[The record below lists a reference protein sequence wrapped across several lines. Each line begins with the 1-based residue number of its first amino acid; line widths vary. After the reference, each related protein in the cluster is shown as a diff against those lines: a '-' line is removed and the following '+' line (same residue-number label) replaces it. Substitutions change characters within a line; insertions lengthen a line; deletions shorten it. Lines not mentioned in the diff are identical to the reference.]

1 MSTNVLVVSS
11 EPVGRTMAG
20 PAIRALELARVLSR
34 SCRVTLAAPAPSTC
48 DDPGIEL
55 LEAGFRDFRP
65 LLEAVRAHDV
75 VVAQE
80 LPATMIE
87 RIRRLPVGL
96 VVDLYNPILLEVLE
110 GTAASEPREQRRTR
124 ERIRLRTVAMCAVAD
139 YVLCASERQRDLWIG
154 ALAMKGLIDAELYRH
169 DPTLRSLI
177 DVVPFGIPAQPP
189 DAGGEP
195 ALKGARFGIESHDRV
210 MLWAGGIW
218 GWLDPAT
225 PIRAVPQLQGQ
236 GGAPAT
242 HLVFLG
248 AGRPGLEATGQ
259 ATYAQQAID
268 LARAEGLEGELVHFN
283 EGWVPY
289 AERGSWLAGSDIGVS
304 AHLDHLET
312 RFAFRTRIL
321 DYLWAGLPVVSTA
334 GDSLGEL
341 IERQG
346 LGRTPAAGDVDG
358 FARACEQMLAD
369 TPARRD
375 TLERVADIAPSLTW
389 EAAAGP
395 LVRWCAD
402 PEQRPGRAAP
412 ARLVHGATLGVYRHT
427 ASQTLAGEGA
437 AGLMRQVGRRLR
449 RMLPGG

>member
-1 MSTNVLVVSS
+1 VSVNVLVISP

-20 PAIRALELARVLSR
+20 PAIRALELARALAAT
-34 SCRVTLAAPAPSTC
+34 CHVTLAAPAPSTC
-48 DDPGIEL
+48 EDPDVEL

-65 LLEAVRAHDV
+65 LLAAVRGHDV

-87 RIRRLPVGL
+87 RIRRLPVRL

-110 GTAASEPREQRRTR
+110 GTAAREPREARRTR
-124 ERIRLRTVAMCAVAD
+124 ERIRLRAVAMCAVAD
-139 YVLCASERQRDLWIG
+139 YIVCASDRQRDLWIG
-154 ALAMKGLIDAELYRH
+154 ALAMKGLIDADLYRR

-177 DVVPFGIPAQPP
+177 GVVPFGIPAVPP
-189 DAGGEP
+189 ETGGEP
-195 ALKGARFGIESHDRV
+195 ALKGTRFGIAPDDNV

-225 PIRAVPQLQGQ
+225 PIRAVPRLQGQ
-236 GGAPAT
+236 GGGPAT

-248 AGRPGLEATGQ
+248 AGRPGLAATGQ
-259 ATYAQQAID
+259 ATYAQEAID

-289 AERGSWLAGSDIGVS
+289 AERGRWLAGSDLGVS

-312 RFAFRTRIL
+312 RFAYRTRIL

-341 IERQG
+341 IERNG
-346 LGRTPAAGDVDG
+346 LGRTPAAGDVEG
-358 FARACEQMLAD
+358 FAHACEQMLAD
-369 TPARRD
+369 GPARREAR
-375 TLERVADIAPSLTW
+375 ERVAAIAPSLTW
-389 EAAAGP
+389 DAVAAP

-402 PEQRPGRAAP
+402 PEPRPGRAAS

-427 ASQTLAGEGA
+427 APETLAGEGPR
-437 AGLMRQVGRRLR
+437 GLLRQVGRRLR